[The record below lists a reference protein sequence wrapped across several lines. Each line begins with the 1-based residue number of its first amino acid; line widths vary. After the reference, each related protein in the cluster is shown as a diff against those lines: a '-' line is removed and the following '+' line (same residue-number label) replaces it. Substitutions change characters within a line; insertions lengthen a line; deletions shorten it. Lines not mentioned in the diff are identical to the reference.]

1 MKWNWKIVRDP
12 AFFLLGA
19 GTFIHEVTVAASER
33 PTILAASLALMG
45 VPVFL
50 RKDEAAAQAV
60 KAVPEELAE
69 NQAAPG
75 APGDPEVKG
84 EIPA

>member
-1 MKWNWKIVRDP
+1 MKWNWKVVRDP

-19 GTFIHEVTVAASER
+19 GTFIHEVTIQSSER

-50 RKDEAAAQAV
+50 RKDEAAAQAAKEAPV
-60 KAVPEELAE
+60 APVASRAELADQVGLE
-69 NQAAPG
+69 
-75 APGDPEVKG
+75 DKE
-84 EIPA
+84 EM